1 MWRFLRDQPGA
12 AIIGAIGMFLS
23 VGSRVNDAYSLINAG
38 LPSQVWEALGLAIF
52 FVAIVILLYRWHHTQ
67 VLTETKEQDHLS
79 VAPAPKG
86 ATSPTIERYIDR
98 EHSSLFLDPPK
109 RELWKAQ
116 IRFARGGDKLKF
128 RLDYSS
134 HSGGPGKGFWSEPRH
149 LLLRQQNTF
158 AKGQDITIDLMALD
172 DSEPRRFWRW
182 TVENDGQPLVSPTM
196 HHCRLAFV
204 VDDRVADDFNF
215 IVVKANDNNEGL
227 LLLGENHFS
236 FASEWRGH
244 DGRHQ

>member
-1 MWRFLRDQPGA
+1 MRRAVFNRARFWWTILKRSVWPLIAISLTVLGNIFAIRDEFLPPRLA
-12 AIIGAIGMFLS
+12 EKLKTPAFLPDLPWYWWTIATLLLIVGAILEES
-23 VGSRVNDAYSLINAG
+23 YRL
-38 LPSQVWEALGLAIF
+38 LG
-52 FVAIVILLYRWHHTQ
+52 T
-67 VLTETKEQDHLS
+67 TG
-79 VAPAPKG
+79 PAPL
-86 ATSPTIERYIDR
+86 IDHD
-98 EHSSLFLDPPK
+98 HSFLFLDPPR

-116 IRFARGGDKLKF
+116 IRFARGGDKLKI

-134 HSGGPGKGFWSEPRH
+134 HSGGLGEGFWSEPRH

-182 TVENDGQPLVSPTM
+182 TAENDGQPLVSPTM

-215 IVVKANDNNEGL
+215 IVVMANDNSDGL

-236 FASEWRGH
+236 FASEWRRH
-244 DGRHQ
+244 DGRYQ